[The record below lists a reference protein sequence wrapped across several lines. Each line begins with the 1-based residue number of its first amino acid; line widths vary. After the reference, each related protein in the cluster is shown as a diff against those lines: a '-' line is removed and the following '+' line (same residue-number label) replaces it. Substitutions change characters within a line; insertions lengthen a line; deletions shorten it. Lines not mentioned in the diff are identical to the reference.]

1 MAWQKWITH
10 IFTWTNIIIPKHKHV
25 HISVFPLG
33 RNTAPDGSSK
43 EMDSLRVKATCQSYY
58 RRDPRNALPT
68 LFLSLFVVSDTQCG
82 GEDAEGRE
90 GVAESTSVEGAPHW
104 ASLAWP
110 LAVFTQELS
119 LGSTVL
125 AWAWLCRTG
134 SSQNPEVKIEKAS
147 WGHLDMSTRTSLT
160 ALFVCLIET
169 GSHSRAQVVLNLN
182 M

>member
-1 MAWQKWITH
+1 
-10 IFTWTNIIIPKHKHV
+10 
-25 HISVFPLG
+25 
-33 RNTAPDGSSK
+33 
-43 EMDSLRVKATCQSYY
+43 MDSLRVKATCQSYY

-90 GVAESTSVEGAPHW
+90 GEEGKEQRKAHLWKGLRTEPR
-104 ASLAWP
+104 WP

-169 GSHSRAQVVLNLN
+169 GSHSRAQVVLNHN